1 MKISYKQLLLVSIL
15 IPACL
20 AMGSDECELDNRNW
34 KSTIFYGPCAKN
46 IDETVHCP
54 VTCQDIEQGLAS
66 GPARKARTLPNPFPA
81 SMDVTVSFVCPHE
94 KTVSGPYTVYLEEE
108 PDLSAPGAAEIDG
121 TRVSE
126 GRINSPRM
134 LAAAPKSLSA
144 VQQVF
149 IPRGS
154 PVFTLSIGN
163 NASGICAGK
172 IQLLPQKV
180 FGTVSLDASLLDLK
194 LSANAGVDIIPRD
207 EDGAFGSRPWQVCAK
222 DCYIEIDDSN
232 ASALAL
238 RFYHSEMREEDY
250 TEDGYYQLREGVLPY
265 VTYCVTRPATNGQD
279 SVLRIVES
287 REGLDDRTYEFSYR
301 AQTDGNVRCGLTQ
314 GNGARMLMVSAK
326 PVGRSTA
333 TEERYEIEEKVTD
346 ASGTFKTVRKSML
359 ALGGV
364 DLLTEQTVSDG
375 NSTRRTVYE
384 YVTDPSAN
392 GYQNVSR
399 ETSESGLVKEYRY
412 DEWGRVLW
420 QRTAVPGL
428 PDHVNTY
435 SYAPLGV
442 QPECLRLWNHL
453 EDDGETEFFTARVET
468 ESVGGEVVSK
478 TLRFLATDNMQ
489 HRIVEEVKLA
499 DPTVTDLVAAW
510 SAEGNVR
517 HYIDYMPK
525 NENKPCSEKKSL
537 EVHQDGTVD
546 VYSYSAGVYTPG
558 PDGATGVFVDSGCGE
573 GDWFR
578 TVVTHYPVQPTMD
591 FSESNTVRF
600 VQLPYQSTR
609 EVTIEMRSK
618 KETVLSEQYVCTGV
632 APENFAR
639 ISWTSTSRD
648 ALGQATLVVN
658 SDGTRTENSYV
669 ADRLVS
675 STDEEGLATT
685 YTYDALGRVVA
696 ETKSGGGVRPDTVTT
711 MTYDSENRILSR
723 TIAAGDL
730 SETTTYAFDALGRR
744 TTSTAAD
751 GVVTRY
757 LYSTDPTL
765 GLETSTTIRAFGTDC
780 AVTNTIIS
788 YADGRTKETL
798 LNGVVKTAYA
808 YGPNWTKTYEGPA
821 GLNSPRWSCSY
832 DDALGRTIC
841 ETRPGFRGA
850 LLITSNE
857 YNTAN
862 QLVATRTYSQ
872 PSQPSQP
879 SQLSPLT
886 STYFCYNNCGERCLT
901 VSDMNLNNQID
912 WNDTDRI
919 VSNDTRYV
927 SLNGDWWRESSSWQ
941 TRQGGSSELTLMGRS
956 RTRLTGLG
964 GNTVPSASSPTGAG
978 AGLLTSE
985 TCSLDPLNNETI
997 SCTYLDRSSHT
1008 TTQTT
1013 LSPDSTLPAE
1023 VVVQSGLTVSSRS
1036 ATGVTTTYAYDAL
1049 GRQISQTDGAAT
1061 HRTLSMTRRAASRR
1075 PSTRSATKRPTPM
1088 TRSAAKSSSPT
1099 RSATPSPRPTMPKG
1113 VFSRNAA
1120 RLIPSITRTMPMA
1133 TRSR

>member
-1 MKISYKQLLLVSIL
+1 MKISYKQLLLVSLL

-94 KTVSGPYTVYLEEE
+94 KTVSGSYTVYLEEE

-126 GRINSPRM
+126 GRINTSRM

-172 IQLLPQKV
+172 IQFLPQKV

-194 LSANAGVDIIPRD
+194 LSANAGVDVIPRD
-207 EDGAFGSRPWQVCAK
+207 EDGAFGTRPWQVCAK

-250 TEDGYYQLREGVLPY
+250 TEDGYYQLQEGVLPY
-265 VTYCVTRPATNGQD
+265 VTYCVTRPVTNGQD

-428 PDHVNTY
+428 PDHIKTY
-435 SYAPLGV
+435 SYDSLGV
-442 QPECLRLWNHL
+442 RPECLRLWKRL

-468 ESVGGEVVSK
+468 ELVGGEVVSK

-525 NENKPCSEKKSL
+525 NENKPCSEKKSR

-558 PDGATGVFVDSGCGE
+558 PDGAAGVFVDSGCGE

-658 SDGTRTENSYV
+658 SDGTRAENSYV

-675 STDEEGLATT
+675 STDEEGLETT
-685 YTYDALGRVVA
+685 YAYDVLGRVIA

-730 SETTTYAFDALGRR
+730 SETTTYAYDALGRR

-765 GLETSTTIRAFGTDC
+765 GLETRTTIRAFGTDC
-780 AVTNTIIS
+780 AVTNTVVS

-798 LNGVVKTAYA
+798 FNGVIKTAYE

-821 GLNSPRWSCSY
+821 GLDSPRWSCSY
-832 DDALGRTIC
+832 EDALGRVIC
-841 ETRPGFRGA
+841 ETRPGFRGV
-850 LLITSNE
+850 LLVTSNE

-862 QLVATRTYSQ
+862 QLVATRSYAIEQS
-872 PSQPSQP
+872 
-879 SQLSPLT
+879 
-886 STYFCYNNCGERCLT
+886 NNSGGLRLIESFLVCGEAP
-901 VSDMNLNNQID
+901 VNL
-912 WNDTDRI
+912 
-919 VSNDTRYV
+919 V
-927 SLNGDWWRESSSWQ
+927 
-941 TRQGGSSELTLMGRS
+941 LMVF
-956 RTRLTGLG
+956 LG
-964 GNTVPSASSPTGAG
+964 CV
-978 AGLLTSE
+978 E
-985 TCSLDPLNNETI
+985 I
-997 SCTYLDRSSHT
+997 SF
-1008 TTQTT
+1008 QA
-1013 LSPDSTLPAE
+1013 P
-1023 VVVQSGLTVSSRS
+1023 
-1036 ATGVTTTYAYDAL
+1036 
-1049 GRQISQTDGAAT
+1049 
-1061 HRTLSMTRRAASRR
+1061 
-1075 PSTRSATKRPTPM
+1075 
-1088 TRSAAKSSSPT
+1088 
-1099 RSATPSPRPTMPKG
+1099 
-1113 VFSRNAA
+1113 
-1120 RLIPSITRTMPMA
+1120 
-1133 TRSR
+1133 

>member
-399 ETSESGLVKEYRY
+399 ETSESGLVKEYR
-412 DEWGRVLW
+412 
-420 QRTAVPGL
+420 
-428 PDHVNTY
+428 
-435 SYAPLGV
+435 
-442 QPECLRLWNHL
+442 
-453 EDDGETEFFTARVET
+453 
-468 ESVGGEVVSK
+468 
-478 TLRFLATDNMQ
+478 
-489 HRIVEEVKLA
+489 
-499 DPTVTDLVAAW
+499 
-510 SAEGNVR
+510 
-517 HYIDYMPK
+517 
-525 NENKPCSEKKSL
+525 
-537 EVHQDGTVD
+537 
-546 VYSYSAGVYTPG
+546 
-558 PDGATGVFVDSGCGE
+558 
-573 GDWFR
+573 
-578 TVVTHYPVQPTMD
+578 
-591 FSESNTVRF
+591 
-600 VQLPYQSTR
+600 
-609 EVTIEMRSK
+609 
-618 KETVLSEQYVCTGV
+618 
-632 APENFAR
+632 
-639 ISWTSTSRD
+639 
-648 ALGQATLVVN
+648 
-658 SDGTRTENSYV
+658 
-669 ADRLVS
+669 
-675 STDEEGLATT
+675 
-685 YTYDALGRVVA
+685 
-696 ETKSGGGVRPDTVTT
+696 
-711 MTYDSENRILSR
+711 
-723 TIAAGDL
+723 
-730 SETTTYAFDALGRR
+730 
-744 TTSTAAD
+744 
-751 GVVTRY
+751 
-757 LYSTDPTL
+757 
-765 GLETSTTIRAFGTDC
+765 
-780 AVTNTIIS
+780 
-788 YADGRTKETL
+788 
-798 LNGVVKTAYA
+798 
-808 YGPNWTKTYEGPA
+808 
-821 GLNSPRWSCSY
+821 
-832 DDALGRTIC
+832 
-841 ETRPGFRGA
+841 
-850 LLITSNE
+850 
-857 YNTAN
+857 
-862 QLVATRTYSQ
+862 
-872 PSQPSQP
+872 
-879 SQLSPLT
+879 
-886 STYFCYNNCGERCLT
+886 
-901 VSDMNLNNQID
+901 
-912 WNDTDRI
+912 
-919 VSNDTRYV
+919 
-927 SLNGDWWRESSSWQ
+927 
-941 TRQGGSSELTLMGRS
+941 
-956 RTRLTGLG
+956 
-964 GNTVPSASSPTGAG
+964 
-978 AGLLTSE
+978 
-985 TCSLDPLNNETI
+985 
-997 SCTYLDRSSHT
+997 
-1008 TTQTT
+1008 
-1013 LSPDSTLPAE
+1013 
-1023 VVVQSGLTVSSRS
+1023 
-1036 ATGVTTTYAYDAL
+1036 
-1049 GRQISQTDGAAT
+1049 
-1061 HRTLSMTRRAASRR
+1061 
-1075 PSTRSATKRPTPM
+1075 
-1088 TRSAAKSSSPT
+1088 
-1099 RSATPSPRPTMPKG
+1099 
-1113 VFSRNAA
+1113 
-1120 RLIPSITRTMPMA
+1120 
-1133 TRSR
+1133 